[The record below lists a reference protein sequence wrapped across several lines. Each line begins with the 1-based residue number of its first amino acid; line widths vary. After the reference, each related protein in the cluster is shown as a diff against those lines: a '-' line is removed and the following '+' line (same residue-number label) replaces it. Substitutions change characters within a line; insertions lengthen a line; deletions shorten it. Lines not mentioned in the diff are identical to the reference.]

1 MNPTRVCFV
10 KISVMAE
17 KRSKYDTDP
26 LEPDF
31 ARQTDEMW
39 GATRGVEPLRPTD
52 DVGGAETRYMNTPD
66 APGTQS
72 AQDEPPRAP
81 QSEAPTQRMDEKF
94 SPSYPSIFVPPTYN
108 QPPVPYQ
115 QPPQY
120 QQPTQYQQ
128 PPYQQPYA
136 PPPAGLSATGTSPER
151 IIAGLNVREKWAATL
166 PYAPFYIG
174 IVVALIELLMVPR
187 REVRVRFHAAQ
198 GLALQLAILA
208 LSYLFTFIGFLTSSW
223 TGGGLV
229 RLAGF
234 VFLIISMIRVWKGEE
249 HRIGPLGDATKWLN
263 ERIDPRK
270 T

>member
-1 MNPTRVCFV
+1 
-10 KISVMAE
+10 MAE

-26 LEPDF
+26 LDPDF

-39 GATRGVEPLRPTD
+39 GATRGVEQPRSTD
-52 DVGGAETRYMNTPD
+52 DVSGATTQLMPESPQP
-66 APGTQS
+66 APNPQS
-72 AQDEPPRAP
+72 TSNDPPRAP

-94 SPSYPSIFVPPTYN
+94 SQSYPSIFIPPTYQ

-115 QPPQY
+115 QP
-120 QQPTQYQQ
+120 QYQQ

-136 PPPAGLSATGTSPER
+136 PPPAGVSAAGTSPER
-151 IIAGLNVREKWAATL
+151 TIAGLNIKEKWATVL

-174 IVVALIELLMVPR
+174 IVAALIELLMVPR

-198 GLALQLAILA
+198 GLALQAAILA
-208 LSYLFTFIGFLTSSW
+208 LSYLFTFIGFFTSSW

-234 VFLIISMIRVWKGEE
+234 VFLIISMIRVWKGGE
-249 HRIGPLGDATKWLN
+249 HRIGPLNDATKWLN

-270 T
+270 S